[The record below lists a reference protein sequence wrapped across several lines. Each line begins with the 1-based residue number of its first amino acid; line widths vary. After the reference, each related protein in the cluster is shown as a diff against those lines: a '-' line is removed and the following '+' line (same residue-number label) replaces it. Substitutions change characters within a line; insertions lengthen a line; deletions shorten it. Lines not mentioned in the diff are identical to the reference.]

1 MSAIADIG
9 TTLEVTPQDEIW
21 IKIGPQPC
29 EYVRDFSPFRMR
41 VDGLLEEQGSLFGV
55 YGPVVAGAPRY
66 QHLTAS
72 VLVRLDGSDWSRDCS
87 TQANFKVGPSK
98 VRRVAPYDFR
108 DPRGTEVEGFPVI
121 GRFGHVEVV
130 NAELCAPP
138 NGGPAIPC
146 GNSGVTERPPSVS

>member
-1 MSAIADIG
+1 
-9 TTLEVTPQDEIW
+9 
-21 IKIGPQPC
+21 
-29 EYVRDFSPFRMR
+29 MR